1 MCFIALCFPHFA
13 RFIECEIS
21 LHSTFSILSYGSLF
35 STISVGEYHF
45 LLILYVMVLLP
56 TGAPY
61 SGKASDMWALGVVL
75 FTMLYGQFPFYD
87 SVPHELFRKIKAA
100 DYKMPKYVC

>member
-1 MCFIALCFPHFA
+1 MFYFLIFSFE
-13 RFIECEIS
+13 RFLSNSFKICI
-21 LHSTFSILSYGSLF
+21 FSIL
-35 STISVGEYHF
+35 
-45 LLILYVMVLLP
+45 

-87 SVPHELFRKIKAA
+87 NVPHELFRKIKAA
-100 DYKMPKYVC
+100 DYKMPKYVHLFNFNVTPQVVEQCFNSLQSFYNR